1 MFCYTIVKESHF
13 LILPWSSSRSLQ
25 LLGICQA
32 HSCIQVFQKSN
43 FAGKP
48 QFYHLATRLSCFPR
62 SDRFSLFLRKCS
74 PICKLEWV
82 QFVYELFYQI
92 KWCSMKK
99 SSSSTH
105 NSVELTVH
113 IQQKCFFHFITQNIK
128 RMCAQRAIFN
138 RINIFCFFKHNLMWN
153 WYFPPCNW
161 VVDYHPIIGLP
172 IMD

>member
-1 MFCYTIVKESHF
+1 MLSIEKLWNSC
-13 LILPWSSSRSLQ
+13 R
-25 LLGICQA
+25 
-32 HSCIQVFQKSN
+32 CIQVFQKSN

-74 PICKLEWV
+74 PIWKLEWV

-105 NSVELTVH
+105 NSVNSQLNWLFTYSRSAFSTSSHRILKGCVLKGQYLIEL
-113 IQQKCFFHFITQNIK
+113 IFFVSLSTILCETGIFLPVTGWWITTQ
-128 RMCAQRAIFN
+128 
-138 RINIFCFFKHNLMWN
+138 L
-153 WYFPPCNW
+153 
-161 VVDYHPIIGLP
+161 
-172 IMD
+172 